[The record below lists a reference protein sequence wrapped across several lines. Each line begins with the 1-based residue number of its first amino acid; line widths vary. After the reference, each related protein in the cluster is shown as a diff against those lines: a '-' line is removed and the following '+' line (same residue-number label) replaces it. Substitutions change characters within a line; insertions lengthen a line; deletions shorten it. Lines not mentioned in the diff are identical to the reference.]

1 MNKFSDG
8 ARRPFEWV
16 EIDQPVC
23 SRVYGV
29 APCNASLTGG
39 ITEKCFNTRATCQDA
54 ANYLQDSV
62 KTLRFC
68 HNQSNVP
75 DDYNYFPLLES
86 ASIGAA
92 KLNPGGGN
100 SNMSALGTRGSLS
113 VSFSDAPSS
122 DFIVDPYLSSRNYN
136 PLTVGSFWSKWRARN
151 PYYMHRVIRYCT
163 GFIGA
168 DGNIDTET
176 QIKRTFFITSFNG
189 LGNDGSVSIQ
199 ARDVLTLA
207 ANEKST
213 APAAST
219 GVLLATISAVA
230 TSLTLSPV
238 GVGDLEYPASGKVR
252 IGREV
257 IAFTRVADVM
267 TITRAQN
274 NTLADEQEA
283 GSVVQLCKIYG
294 PTVGERPHDIIFD
307 LLVNYSGVPPEYI
320 DYDQW
325 VVEADKYL
333 PRLYNTILTSPV
345 GVSTLI
351 SEICEQMYLT
361 LFWDDRE
368 SLLKLRAVRPAD
380 GDPVKS
386 LTDFSNLL
394 EGSTTWTD
402 RADDLQTQIWIYYAQ
417 LDPTEKIDEPKNYA
431 ALEIVADLESETA
444 ERNGISKIKT
454 IFSRW
459 IVGANGGA
467 AVELGGRILTRYS
480 AIPREVNFL
489 LDAKDGA
496 LWLADFISI
505 QNRNAVDFYG
515 NPVGVPM
522 QITSASETV
531 QGSIFSYTAIEYLG
545 ASYREPDEL
554 TVILSIDQNDVNLR
568 AAFEQFLQITP
579 VSGMKI
585 RFIIQAGVVVGATVD
600 NYLAKYQTVMSE
612 YSGISVT
619 RTFFTGF
626 KQFPAISR
634 RDAVSDDFYSF
645 NNGDIYEGN
654 PVGCDILVMPSKTS
668 LISGDWPP
676 GVDITLELEPG
687 AKILGHGGAGGAQ
700 YVISQ
705 TPTYLE
711 TYLPTTPSDGG
722 AAMEITYPIKIK
734 NHGIIGGGGG
744 GGGSGVIENALLTTS
759 SGFTATSAAGFISG
773 GGGAGRSGGVL
784 ANVPS
789 TIRAVIP
796 RMEVNPLTSGAIG
809 STEIGGAGGTGLVSG
824 SLFSNGAA
832 GGDLGQDGNQAGF
845 WSYRGRAGYAVKSG
859 GALIEWVGSQGDI
872 RGDINA

>member
-294 PTVGERPHDIIFD
+294 PTVGERPHDIILD

-545 ASYREPDEL
+545 APYREPDEL
-554 TVILSIDQNDVNLR
+554 TVILSVDDYDVNLR

-579 VSGMKI
+579 EAGMKI
-585 RFIIQAGVVVGATVD
+585 RFIIQAGVIIGSDSGTYNSSFALAYKENSATDFIVVNTD
-600 NYLAKYQTVMSE
+600 
-612 YSGISVT
+612 
-619 RTFFTGF
+619 TFNLPILT
-626 KQFPAISR
+626 R
-634 RDAVSDDFYSF
+634 RDFLEQRVFIYNETAGIVD
-645 NNGDIYEGN
+645 GDTYLTPYTN
-654 PVGCDILVMPSKTS
+654 VPVGKVFCDIIEAPCKTS
-668 LISGDWPP
+668 LITGEWPP
-676 GVDITLELEPG
+676 GVDITLDIEPG
-687 AKILGHGGAGGAQ
+687 AKVLGHGGAGACHLVGDPSS
-700 YVISQ
+700 ISSF
-705 TPTYLE
+705 L
-711 TYLPTTPSDGG
+711 SIKAGDGG
-722 AAMEITYPIKIK
+722 HAIQATYPIKIR
-734 NHGIIGGGGG
+734 NAGIIGGGGG
-744 GGGSGVIENALLTTS
+744 GGSSTLFFGVFFGSWASGGSGAGKDSLISKRVIDNTGLQFNN
-759 SGFTATSAAGFISG
+759 GAAG
-773 GGGAGRSGGVL
+773 GA
-784 ANVPS
+784 
-789 TIRAVIP
+789 
-796 RMEVNPLTSGAIG
+796 LT
-809 STEIGGAGGTGLVSG
+809 GGAGGTGLMNASK
-824 SLFSNGAA
+824 
-832 GGDLGQDGNQAGF
+832 GGDIAENGQDLIGADLFGL
-845 WSYRGRAGYAVKSG
+845 AGYAVKSG
-859 GALIEWVGSQGDI
+859 GALIEWVGGQGDI

>member
-29 APCNASLTGG
+29 APCTASLSGG
-39 ITEKCFNTRATCQDA
+39 VTEKCFNTRATCQDA

-219 GVLLATISAVA
+219 GVLLATISAAA
-230 TSLTLSPV
+230 TSLTLTPA
-238 GVGDLEYPASGKVR
+238 GVGNLEYPASGKIR

-267 TITRAQN
+267 TLTRAQN

-325 VVEADKYL
+325 VIEADKYL

-368 SLLKLRAVRPAD
+368 SLLKLRAVRQAD

-459 IVGANGGA
+459 IAGANGGA

-515 NPVGVPM
+515 NPVDVPM

-554 TVILSIDQNDVNLR
+554 TVILSTDQDDVNLR
-568 AAFEQFLQITP
+568 AVFEQFLQITP
-579 VSGMKI
+579 EAGMKI
-585 RFIIQAGVVVGATVD
+585 RFIIAAGVAIGSDSGTYNSDFALAYKEDAWNYFAVVNTD
-600 NYLAKYQTVMSE
+600 
-612 YSGISVT
+612 
-619 RTFFTGF
+619 TFNLPVLT
-626 KQFPAISR
+626 R
-634 RDAVSDDFYSF
+634 RDFTDDKFYAYHATAGIVD
-645 NNGDIYEGN
+645 GDTYYEPTSGLPIG
-654 PVGCDILVMPSKTS
+654 PVFCDIFETPCKTS
-668 LISGDWPP
+668 LKTGDWPS
-676 GVDITLELEPG
+676 GVSITLEIEPG
-687 AKILGHGGAGGAQ
+687 AKILGHGGAGACHAVGDLND
-700 YVISQ
+700 ISSFLSI
-705 TPTYLE
+705 PAG
-711 TYLPTTPSDGG
+711 DGG
-722 AAMEITYPIKIK
+722 HALDVTYPIKIK
-734 NHGIIGGGGG
+734 NSGMIGGGGG
-744 GGGSGVIENALLTTS
+744 GGQSALAFFVFGGFWAGGGSGAGKKSLFSSRIIENT
-759 SGFTATSAAGFISG
+759 GFPFSPGK
-773 GGGAGRSGGVL
+773 
-784 ANVPS
+784 P
-789 TIRAVIP
+789 
-796 RMEVNPLTSGAIG
+796 G
-809 STEIGGAGGTGLVSG
+809 SYTLGGAGGDFFTSGVQAGSKGGDVAMPGVIGVSG
-824 SLFSNGAA
+824 
-832 GGDLGQDGNQAGF
+832 DGYQGK
-845 WSYRGRAGYAVKSG
+845 AGYAVKSG
-859 GALIEWVGSQGDI
+859 GTLIEWVGGEGDI
-872 RGDINA
+872 RGTINA